1 MIFNKKNKKETIQK
15 LEESSVNEWLEQ
27 EEQEPEGQLAI
38 DVYHDNKKI
47 VIKSTIAGA
56 DPKNLNISLH
66 NDLLIIKGKRE
77 ENEKTSEDQY
87 LFRECYWG
95 PFSRS
100 IILPS
105 EVEPKKVRAEIENGV
120 LTITLQKSKPE
131 KIEVIVKD

>member
-1 MIFNKKNKKETIQK
+1 MIFNKKNKQETVK
-15 LEESSVNEWLEQ
+15 HLDESSLNEWLEQ

-56 DPKNLNISLH
+56 DPKNLKISLH

-77 ENEKTSEDQY
+77 QDEKISDDEY

-105 EVEPKKVRAEIENGV
+105 EVDPKKVKAEIENGV
-120 LTITLQKSKPE
+120 LTVTLQKSKPE